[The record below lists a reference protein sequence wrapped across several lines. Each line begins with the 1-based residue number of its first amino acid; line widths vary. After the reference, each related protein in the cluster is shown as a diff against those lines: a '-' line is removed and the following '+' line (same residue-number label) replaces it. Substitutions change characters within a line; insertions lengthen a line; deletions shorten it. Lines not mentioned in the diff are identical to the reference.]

1 MFSINFTI
9 TNTKRCFRLHYN
21 ADMVICLLIEKKSL
35 NLNPKMK
42 RLTSP
47 LNLVLSVYLMDVVL
61 PSLEKYV
68 SADYY
73 SIDKSDILNNHG
85 YLTTKNHIKK
95 CSALSNKCLLY
106 Y

>member
-1 MFSINFTI
+1 
-9 TNTKRCFRLHYN
+9 
-21 ADMVICLLIEKKSL
+21 MVICLLIEKKSL

-42 RLTSP
+42 RLTFP
-47 LNLVLSVYLMDVVL
+47 LNLVLSVYLVDVVL
-61 PSLEKYV
+61 PNLEKYV